1 MLIPRMQT
9 VVQNIPFSYRGN
21 QPYNLFWLLFLKSA
35 LFAENI
41 AQQNTLLVKYKAFL
55 FDLNGT
61 MIDDMQYHIRAWH
74 HILNELG
81 ADISMERMKQEC
93 YGKNQELLERIF
105 PSRFTE
111 EEKNKMSWEKERQYQ
126 EEFRPYLHLLK
137 GLDVVL
143 QKAEK
148 AGIKMAIG
156 SAAIRFNID
165 FVLDNLGIRHYFS
178 AIVSAD
184 HVRAVRSVWCEPYVA
199 DSSPVPGRSS
209 VK

>member
-111 EEKNKMSWEKERQYQ
+111 EEK
-126 EEFRPYLHLLK
+126 
-137 GLDVVL
+137 
-143 QKAEK
+143 
-148 AGIKMAIG
+148 
-156 SAAIRFNID
+156 
-165 FVLDNLGIRHYFS
+165 
-178 AIVSAD
+178 
-184 HVRAVRSVWCEPYVA
+184 
-199 DSSPVPGRSS
+199 
-209 VK
+209 